1 MPTNEK
7 PIIPASTDGESI
19 LSAIP
24 LRRLYKNSVTKEL
37 AIKLNLPLK
46 LTRKL
51 LVACDWVVMDVIEVS
66 QQLDFAN
73 LAVGPELLME
83 LMRRK
88 E

>member
-1 MPTNEK
+1 
-7 PIIPASTDGESI
+7 
-19 LSAIP
+19 
-24 LRRLYKNSVTKEL
+24 
-37 AIKLNLPLK
+37 
-46 LTRKL
+46 
-51 LVACDWVVMDVIEVS
+51 VACDWVVMDVIEVS